1 MHGFG
6 YVQADGLRDDTAP
19 PDAAAAAPPP
29 APSLAGVP
37 IVNLRLSV
45 APGFRR
51 HDLEL
56 QLRLA
61 ALDPLLAG
69 GLLQE
74 LFQSAIA
81 RQHER
86 LLEQVA
92 FAGDPLVAGS
102 GRSDGDEQ
110 DDTRDD
116 AQGDTLFP
124 LLARRLRE
132 LEAVL
137 ACLDGT
143 PAPEAA
149 EGWHGSQVSQ
159 ALALHA
165 EHDLAVLAA
174 WPSPPVLD
182 SVVGRAAQAM
192 GNAVLVPAGEAAMLL
207 DEAVLLLGGA
217 VDAVPDDAY
226 ARVLLGWLLEHHLRD
241 DAAAA
246 THYAAAAASPDAA
259 LALVAGRALAE
270 LQARNGALPQALAA
284 ATAAVGDG
292 RAGPLLTAEATFL
305 VARLQARHGEGEAAA
320 AQLAPLLA
328 RAREAWHLAV
338 LAEPDFNACLPVQR
352 LLAASTS
359 ELAALTT
366 PAVVPEV
373 LVDAPVDEGPPVE
386 AVALP
391 TAAYAVATPDFS
403 GAEVETVDY
412 SLPARRTAAARAAV
426 AWGAVPPVAA
436 TDDAAIA
443 ASWFGTL
450 VEPPLARLAVAACG
464 VSTLFAAARVALA
477 TPQWDAF
484 AVAGWLVCT
493 GMGVMAWC
501 VLRVA
506 HARLVSASRT
516 WAEQS
521 LAEQARERFSAAMAR
536 RQSVG
541 TEAAEGKPVPAP
553 DAEVTA
559 KSRHWFASLAVGA
572 AGASLALLAGPGLSG
587 EAWASWPWWG
597 VALPLVLLATRMWG
611 ERWTH

>member
-6 YVQADGLRDDTAP
+6 YLQADGLPDDTGP
-19 PDAAAAAPPP
+19 TDAATAAPHPP
-29 APSLAGVP
+29 LAQSLAGVP
-37 IVNLRLSV
+37 IVNLRLSA

-51 HDLEL
+51 HHLEL

-69 GLLQE
+69 GFLQE

-92 FAGDPLVAGS
+92 FAGDPLVAGDDRDDS
-102 GRSDGDEQ
+102 Q
-110 DDTRDD
+110 DDGL
-116 AQGDTLFP
+116 AP

-143 PAPEAA
+143 PAPATA
-149 EGWHGSQVSQ
+149 DGWHGEQVSF

-165 EHDLAVLAA
+165 EHDLAGLAA

-192 GNAVLVPAGEAAMLL
+192 GNAVLVPAGEAVSLL
-207 DEAVLLLGGA
+207 DEALLLLGGA
-217 VDAVPDDAY
+217 VDAVPEDAY
-226 ARVLLGWLLEHHLRD
+226 ARVLLGWLMEHYVRD

-246 THYAAAAASPDAA
+246 AHYAAAATSPDAA

-270 LQARNGALPQALAA
+270 LHARSGALPQALAA
-284 ATAAVGDG
+284 ATTAAGNG
-292 RAGPLLTAEATFL
+292 AAGPLLTAEATFL
-305 VARLQARHGEGEAAA
+305 VARLEARLGGGEAAA

-328 RAREAWHLAV
+328 RAREAWHLAI
-338 LAEPDFNACLPVQR
+338 LAEPDFNGCGPVQA
-352 LLAASTS
+352 LLCTTAE
-359 ELAALTT
+359 ELAGLLRAGSPSVLAELSEESPPEESPRGESPLAL
-366 PAVVPEV
+366 A
-373 LVDAPVDEGPPVE
+373 
-386 AVALP
+386 
-391 TAAYAVATPDFS
+391 PDFS
-403 GAEVETVDY
+403 SAEVETVDY
-412 SLPARRTAAARAAV
+412 SLAGRRTAAARAAV
-426 AWGAVPPVAA
+426 AWGGAPQVTPSDDVAV
-436 TDDAAIA
+436 A
-443 ASWFGTL
+443 ASWFATL

-464 VSTLFAAARVALA
+464 ASMLFASVRVAMA
-477 TPQWDAF
+477 TPHWDAF
-484 AVAGWLVCT
+484 AVAGWMVCT
-493 GMGVMAWC
+493 GMGAMAWS

-506 HARLVSASRT
+506 HARLVLASRT

-521 LAEQARERFSAAMAR
+521 LAEQARERFSATMAR
-536 RQSVG
+536 RQSPG
-541 TEAAEGKPVPAP
+541 SDDPGDKPVVAP

-559 KSRHWFASLAVGA
+559 KSRRWFTSLAVGA
-572 AGASLALLAGPGLSG
+572 AGTSLAMLAGPGFSG
-587 EAWASWPWWG
+587 EAWTSWPWWG
-597 VALPLVLLATRMWG
+597 VALPLVLLGTRLWG